1 MIFINFIFIIFQV
14 KDEQDEETG
23 ETKDNTD
30 NVTEAFNGQVSTR
43 EMQDRPKLKYPEP
56 ATPGNS
62 PARGAVGPV
71 GVAPGASVPA
81 PGQKISYM
89 KHSDSSFG
97 LHSPDSFNDDVQVR
111 LLSFLLH
118 TVLTKC

>member
-14 KDEQDEETG
+14 KDEQDEETV

-30 NVTEAFNGQVSTR
+30 TVTEAFNGQVATR
-43 EMQDRPKLKYPEP
+43 EMPERPKLKYPEP

-62 PARGAVGPV
+62 PARGAAVSASSGPSV
-71 GVAPGASVPA
+71 TSVASVTPGAA
-81 PGQKISYM
+81 NGGQKISYM

-97 LHSPDSFNDDVQVR
+97 LHSPDSFHDDVQVR
-111 LLSFLLH
+111 F
-118 TVLTKC
+118 